1 METRDRKNRL
11 EENLYP
17 SAIPLS
23 SPYSHPPLL
32 PYAATFSGPSPGNI
46 RKIARR
52 DI

>member
-32 PYAATFSGPSPGNI
+32 PYAATFQAHHQVTSE
-46 RKIARR
+46 K
-52 DI
+52 